1 MKLNKQQ
8 FKATAENAARR
19 AVEAT
24 DAALIQVGKAAQL
37 RQRRRNATAAFKV
50 VGKAALVA
58 GTAVA
63 AALAIRAARAKK
75 AAT

>member
-1 MKLNKQQ
+1 MKLNTKQ
-8 FKATAENAARR
+8 FKVAAENAARR
-19 AVEAT
+19 AVETT

-50 VGKAALVA
+50 AGKAALVV

-63 AALAIRAARAKK
+63 AALAIRAVRAKK